1 MEQIPGILGGPVVQV
16 GIIVSNL
23 EEALR
28 HWSAICGVDRWRCH
42 TFGPNGAHL
51 LRGAP
56 TMFASVLALNDATP
70 QIELI
75 QPLTG
80 TSVHS
85 EWLAEHGAG
94 LHHVAFDVPSLTA
107 ATEAMAALGYAEIQS
122 GTGFG
127 TLGAGDGGYAYYDA
141 AAALGIVV
149 EAIEQ
154 PSKLPP
160 PDRIWTTSQVA

>member
-1 MEQIPGILGGPVVQV
+1 
-16 GIIVSNL
+16 
-23 EEALR
+23 
-28 HWSAICGVDRWRCH
+28 
-42 TFGPNGAHL
+42 
-51 LRGAP
+51 
-56 TMFASVLALNDATP
+56 MFASVLALNDATP